1 MQSRKTFPNNSCS
14 DPWEQIFLIWA
25 FFEQLKKTSSHLWIL
40 LLGVTIVEIHTR
52 EADRVNKEHTF
63 IGVQSKETKSVNKVT
78 YIEEK
83 FWETHQEVIQT
94 L

>member
-1 MQSRKTFPNNSCS
+1 M
-14 DPWEQIFLIWA
+14 
-25 FFEQLKKTSSHLWIL
+25 
-40 LLGVTIVEIHTR
+40 EIHTR
-52 EADRVNKEHTF
+52 EAERVNKEHTF

-83 FWETHQEVIQT
+83 FWETQQEVIQT